1 MKQAPSTA
9 QSCKRTK
16 LSAVACDVKPEI
28 IFCGVCVHDFCS
40 LACYEDSGYSL
51 LMAPTMW

>member
-9 QSCKRTK
+9 ESCERTK
-16 LSAVACDVKPEI
+16 LLAVACDVKPEI
-28 IFCGVCVHDFCS
+28 KFCGVCVHNFCF

-51 LMAPTMW
+51 LMAPTVW